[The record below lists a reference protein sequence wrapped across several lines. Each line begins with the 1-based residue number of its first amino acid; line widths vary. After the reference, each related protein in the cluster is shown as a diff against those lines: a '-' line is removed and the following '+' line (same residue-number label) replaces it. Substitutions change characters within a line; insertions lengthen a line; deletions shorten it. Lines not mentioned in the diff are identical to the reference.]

1 MLREFKMHP
10 ADSWRGSLPWGGG
23 HTVATD
29 PTKRGWRMIVRQ
41 DGRVAFF
48 GQPGVKGCFL
58 ALRLTD
64 SFDCHLYD
72 EMTVEELM
80 VANAKCE
87 SFADGYHVAGSE
99 SGWALPVIAKVERL
113 REMIP

>member
-1 MLREFKMHP
+1 
-10 ADSWRGSLPWGGG
+10 
-23 HTVATD
+23 
-29 PTKRGWRMIVRQ
+29 MIVRK

-64 SFDCHLYD
+64 GYDCHLYD